1 MAHPLK
7 LAIWILFAI
16 SVAAFSTAGRTE
28 VMKDLYTA
36 SWPVDDQSSQVRN
49 RALGNAF
56 AQVLVRA
63 SGHEKVLN
71 SPAIQNSIAN
81 ASDYMRLYSYQK
93 LNLAEQKIY
102 KKPLLLK
109 VSFEP
114 TAVTNLLKDAGQAVW
129 SDNRP
134 SGVFWIA
141 VDNNGEREIAADGQD
156 VEAVAV
162 RKQANHRGLPV
173 VIPLMDLDDKSAV
186 TISDVWGKF
195 SEPVT
200 RASRRYNADY
210 VVMGSMSASAN
221 GWQGSWLVDLGNDNM
236 RFTTSGASTEQAVS
250 KMVDRI
256 ADRLAMKLA
265 VVLSSQTEID
275 YVLIKGLSS
284 IESYAKAQSLLNNL
298 SMVSSVN
305 AIEVKENEVL
315 FEIGLQ
321 SATQYL
327 IDALELSSNLRR
339 TTADSFDN
347 STSTQRAIVYNWR
360 D

>member
-1 MAHPLK
+1 MTHLLK
-7 LAIWILFAI
+7 LACWFALSLLFLTIAPA
-16 SVAAFSTAGRTE
+16 SRAE

-36 SWPVDDQSSQVRN
+36 SWPVSDQTTQIRA

-63 SGHEKVLN
+63 SGHERVLN
-71 SPAIQNSIAN
+71 SAMIQNSIAN
-81 ASDYMRLYSYQK
+81 AEDYMRLYSYKK
-93 LNLAEQKIY
+93 LSFAEQKIY

-114 TAVTNLLKDAGQAVW
+114 TAITNLLKDAGQAVW
-129 SDNRP
+129 NNNRP
-134 SGVFWIA
+134 SGVYWIA
-141 VDNNGEREIAADGQD
+141 VDENGEREIAVDGQD
-156 VEAVAV
+156 AEAIAV
-162 RKQANHRGLPV
+162 RKQAYQRGLPV
-173 VIPLMDLDDKSAV
+173 TLPLMDLDDKSAV
-186 TISDVWGKF
+186 SIADVWGKF
-195 SEPVT
+195 LEPVN

-210 VVMGSMSASAN
+210 VVMGSLSQSTS
-221 GWQGSWLVDLGNDNM
+221 GWQGSWVVNLGNDGM
-236 RFTTSGASTEQAVS
+236 RFTTSGATSDQAVS

-265 VVLSSQTEID
+265 VVLTSETTTD

-284 IESYAKAQSLLNNL
+284 IESYAKVQSLLNNL

-321 SATQYL
+321 SASQYL
-327 IDALELSSNLRR
+327 IDALELSSNLRK
-339 TTADSFDN
+339 TTVDSLDN
-347 STSTQRAIVYNWR
+347 SGNSQQALVYNWR

>member
-1 MAHPLK
+1 MSHPLK
-7 LAIWILFAI
+7 LAIWILLALTMV
-16 SVAAFSTAGRTE
+16 SFSTATRSE

-36 SWPVDDQSSQVRN
+36 SWPVADQTTQVRA

-71 SPAIQNSIAN
+71 SSVIQNSIAN
-81 ASDYMRLYSYQK
+81 ASDYMRLYSYKK

-114 TAVTNLLKDAGQAVW
+114 TAVTNLLKEAGQPVW
-129 SDNRP
+129 NNNRP
-134 SGVFWIA
+134 NGVFWIA
-141 VDNNGEREIAADGQD
+141 TDSNGEREIAADGQD

-162 RKQANHRGLPV
+162 RKQAYQRGLPV
-173 VIPLMDLDDKSAV
+173 VIPLMDLDDKSAIS
-186 TISDVWGKF
+186 ISDVWGKF

-210 VVMGSMSASAN
+210 VVMGSLSESAN
-221 GWQGSWLVDLGNDNM
+221 GWQGSWLVNLGNDNM

-250 KMVDRI
+250 KMVNRI
-256 ADRLAMKLA
+256 ADRLAMRLA
-265 VVLSSQTEID
+265 VVLNSQTEIN
-275 YVLIKGLSS
+275 YILVKGLSS

-305 AIEVKENEVL
+305 AVEVKESDVL

-321 SATQYL
+321 SAPQYL
-327 IDALELSSNLRR
+327 IDALALSSNLRK

-347 STSTQRAIVYNWR
+347 SVSSQPALVYNWR